1 MSKKGVDISFI
12 KPAMDNDDWKREVTD
27 VEKCLVIVEVYSS
40 KWGACV
46 HVRLTA
52 EEGLPHNLFVQ
63 FYDPEN
69 IPRAPRQVWIH
80 LDDNQKQSTSM
91 YRDRL
96 YEEIT
101 KRGFNRKP
109 GLDAAPTGAAG

>member
-1 MSKKGVDISFI
+1 MEANVQNASASSRYGGY
-12 KPAMDNDDWKREVTD
+12 PREKT
-27 VEKCLVIVEVYSS
+27 I
-40 KWGACV
+40 
-46 HVRLTA
+46 
-52 EEGLPHNLFVQ
+52 
-63 FYDPEN
+63 YDPEN

>member
-1 MSKKGVDISFI
+1 MIDSLNVPPGDPRGWAAVCPGSSS
-12 KPAMDNDDWKREVTD
+12 EQLELL
-27 VEKCLVIVEVYSS
+27 EKMMQFDPT
-40 KWGACV
+40 K
-46 HVRLTA
+46 RLTA

>member
-1 MSKKGVDISFI
+1 MFRAVSPEAKDLISSLLN
-12 KPAMDNDDWKREVTD
+12 KDPTK
-27 VEKCLVIVEVYSS
+27 
-40 KWGACV
+40 
-46 HVRLTA
+46 RLTA
-52 EEGLPHNLFVQ
+52 EEGLPHNLFAQ
-63 FYDPEN
+63 FYDPDN

>member
-46 HVRLTA
+46 HLDGHYQA
-52 EEGLPHNLFVQ
+52 L
-63 FYDPEN
+63 YSDN